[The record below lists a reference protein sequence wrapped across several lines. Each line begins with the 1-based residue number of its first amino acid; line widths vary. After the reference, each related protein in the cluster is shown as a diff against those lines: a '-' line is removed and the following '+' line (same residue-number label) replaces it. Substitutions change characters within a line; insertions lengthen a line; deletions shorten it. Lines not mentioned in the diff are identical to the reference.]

1 MQIYTT
7 FYTSP
12 LGLLK
17 LAVTTDFVCG
27 LSFVEEKMTNEVEK
41 ETENVSFLPPFL
53 QICTQQ
59 LDEYFARTRKEFTL
73 PLFPQGTVFQ
83 QTVWQ
88 ELQKI
93 PFGTT
98 ISYMMLAKRLGN
110 EKVIRAAGTANGK
123 NPIAIIIPCHRV
135 IGADGSLTGYAGGL
149 HRKKWLLEHEG
160 VLKEQKTLWQV

>member
-17 LAVTTDFVCG
+17 LAATTDFVCG
-27 LSFVEEKMTNEVEK
+27 LSFVEEKTPI
-41 ETENVSFLPPFL
+41 ETEKVVVLPNFL

-59 LDEYFARTRKEFTL
+59 LDEYFAHTRKEFTL
-73 PLFPQGTVFQ
+73 PLHPQGTDFQ

-93 PFGTT
+93 PFGKT

-110 EKVIRAAGTANGK
+110 QKVIRAAGTANGK

-160 VLKEQKTLWQV
+160 ILKEQKTLWQR

>member
-7 FYTSP
+7 FYNSP

-17 LAVTTDFVCG
+17 LAATTDFVCG
-27 LSFVEEKMTNEVEK
+27 LSFVEEKMPI
-41 ETENVSFLPPFL
+41 ETEKVVVLPAFL
-53 QICTQQ
+53 QICTTQ
-59 LDEYFARTRKEFTL
+59 LNEYFAHTRKEFTL
-73 PLFPQGTVFQ
+73 PLQPQGTDFQ
-83 QTVWQ
+83 QVVWQ

-93 PFGTT
+93 PFGKT

-160 VLKEQKTLWQV
+160 ILKEQKTLW

>member
-17 LAVTTDFVCG
+17 LAATTDFVCG
-27 LSFVEEKMTNEVEK
+27 LSFVEEKMANEAEK

-59 LDEYFARTRKEFTL
+59 LDEYFAHIRKEFTL
-73 PLFPQGTVFQ
+73 PLFPQGTDFQ

-160 VLKEQKTLWQV
+160 VLKEQKTLW